1 MRYLSLIIVSFIV
14 IVGIFTY
21 RIPST
26 MVMKQDFI
34 ISQGDKIAN
43 LPQKLGISIGSFP
56 YKLYTRFKQK
66 DFVLQAGTYHMDADQ
81 TLDELFSKTLTHPV
95 SKDITI
101 TILPGWN
108 IFDID
113 AYLAKE
119 GMVRAGDFVKASENI
134 SNDLRNT
141 FSFIGSIRTLEGMFL
156 PDTYRIKPDA
166 TIDDIVRTFL
176 REFDQKI
183 YTPYSFSSLEAFYET
198 LIFASIVEKEE
209 KSSTNKPIVAGVLKK
224 RYREKIAIGADA
236 TVCYQYRLTMT
247 DCTPT
252 FIGDHIYEKS
262 VYNTRESL
270 SLPPTPISNPSA
282 ETFLATLNSEPSS
295 YYYYLHDDQGQIHF
309 GRSLEEHNLN
319 RVQYLGK

>member
-66 DFVLQAGTYHMDADQ
+66 DFVLQAGTYHMDSEQ
-81 TLDELFSKTLTHPV
+81 TLDELFNQTLTHPI
-95 SKDITI
+95 SKDITL
-101 TILPGWN
+101 TVLPGWN

-113 AYLAKE
+113 AYLTKE
-119 GMVRAGDFVKASENI
+119 GITKAGDFTIASENI
-134 SNDLRNT
+134 SDDLRNT
-141 FSFIGSIRTLEGMFL
+141 FSFIGDAKTLEGMLL

-166 TIDDIVRTFL
+166 TVDDIIRTFL
-176 REFDQKI
+176 REFDKKI
-183 YTPYSFSSLEAFYET
+183 YTPYSFSSQKEFYET

-236 TVCYQYRLTMT
+236 TVCYEYRLTMT

-252 FIGDHIYEKS
+252 FIGNHIYEKS
-262 VYNTRESL
+262 AYNTRDSL
-270 SLPPTPISNPSA
+270 SLPPTPIANPSA

-295 YYYYLHDDQGQIHF
+295 YYYYLHDDQGQIHY